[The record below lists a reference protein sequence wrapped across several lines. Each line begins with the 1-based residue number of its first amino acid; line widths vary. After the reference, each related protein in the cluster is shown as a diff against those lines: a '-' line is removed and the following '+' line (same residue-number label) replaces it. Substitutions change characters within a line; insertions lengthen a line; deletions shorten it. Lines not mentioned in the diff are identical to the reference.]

1 MGLNEARN
9 PLVYLLNVIVM
20 LAALENSFQNVF
32 VFKTL
37 QSKHTINLIQEKELI
52 SYTFHFSQSIFKM
65 QYFFLLILVL
75 TLMSAL
81 VSCCTAMTFFGK
93 NCRLNEY
100 K

>member
-1 MGLNEARN
+1 
-9 PLVYLLNVIVM
+9 M

-52 SYTFHFSQSIFKM
+52 SYTFHFSQSTFKM
-65 QYFFLLILVL
+65 QYFFLLLLVL
-75 TLMSAL
+75 TLMSSL
-81 VSCCTAMTFFGK
+81 ISCCTAMAFFGK
-93 NCRLNEY
+93 NCSLDVY

>member
-9 PLVYLLNVIVM
+9 PFVCLLNVIVI
-20 LAALENSFQNVF
+20 LAALANSFQNVF

-52 SYTFHFSQSIFKM
+52 SYTFHFSHSTFKM
-65 QYFFLLILVL
+65 QYFFLLLLVL
-75 TLMSAL
+75 TLMSSL

-93 NCRLNEY
+93 NCSLNGY